1 MDTGRGLK
9 KRGTYASE
17 ASWPQKLEK
26 LPLGGN
32 SKFFGYGAV
41 LADKGDLFT
50 KVQDN
55 SCLIKLQD

>member
-17 ASWPQKLEK
+17 VRWPLKLEK
-26 LPLGGN
+26 LHLGGN
-32 SKFFGYGAV
+32 LKFFGYGVV
-41 LADKGDLFT
+41 LADEGDLFT